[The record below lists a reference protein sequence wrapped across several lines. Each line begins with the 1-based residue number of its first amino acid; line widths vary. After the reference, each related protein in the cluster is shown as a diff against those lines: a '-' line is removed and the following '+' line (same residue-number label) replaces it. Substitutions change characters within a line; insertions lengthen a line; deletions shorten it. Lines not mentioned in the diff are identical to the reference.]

1 VDNPI
6 DNLHVA
12 SN

>member
-1 VDNPI
+1 VDNPL